1 MMAVVRST
9 EPSLNEETCM
19 MAVVRSTESSLNEE
33 TYASLEEKIMRRIG

>member
-1 MMAVVRST
+1 
-9 EPSLNEETCM
+9 M